1 MRCDWANFPGDDE
14 PQQFTPK
21 PCLPPGRY
29 QATVEKVEEKA
40 AWRPDDRNPSG
51 DCLSIWLDVMHDADR
66 YRIFETI
73 PTNFLTKLGAIAAA
87 CGVPGPTRGS
97 EEWDEQ
103 TLVGCKPH
111 IETGTYVS
119 KSGKNAGREM
129 PKVVGYIIPEKP
141 KAAPAVAQFKPAASR
156 TPAAKVEK
164 ARVEAGLPEDQG
176 DDIPF

>member
-1 MRCDWANFPGDDE
+1 MRCDWSQFPGDDE
-14 PQQFTPK
+14 PGQFTPK
-21 PCLPPGRY
+21 PCLPPGKY
-29 QATVEKVEEKA
+29 QATVEKVEVKE

-51 DCLSIWLDVMHDADR
+51 DCVSIWLDVIHDSDR
-66 YRIFETI
+66 VRIFETI
-73 PTNFLTKLGAIAAA
+73 PANFLTKLGAIAAA

-97 EEWDEQ
+97 DEWDEQ
-103 TLVGCKPH
+103 VLVGCKPQ

-119 KSGKNAGREM
+119 RQGKNAGREM

-141 KAAPAVAQFKPAASR
+141 KAEPKRAPSAR

-164 ARVEAGLPEDQG
+164 VRQEAGLPADQG